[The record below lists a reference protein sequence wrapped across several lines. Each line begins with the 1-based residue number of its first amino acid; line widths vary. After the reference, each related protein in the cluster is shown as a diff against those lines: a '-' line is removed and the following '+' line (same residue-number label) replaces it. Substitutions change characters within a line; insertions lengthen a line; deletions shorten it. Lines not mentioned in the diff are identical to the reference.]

1 MSEPEQRITPGEM
14 SIRLDLAKTAATYA
28 QRMESYSRAVAGNH
42 PETVRQRR
50 LQESSEALSALLI
63 DAFAL
68 AGAYYPSMTTKVVDA
83 MLTDAE
89 EKSRGG

>member
-1 MSEPEQRITPGEM
+1 MSESKQRITPGEM
-14 SIRLDLAKTAATYA
+14 SIRFDLAKTAATYA
-28 QRMESYSRAVAGNH
+28 QKMESYSRAVAGNH
-42 PETVRQRR
+42 PEAVRRRR

-83 MLTDAE
+83 MLTDD
-89 EKSRGG
+89 EKGGRT